1 MWKFIGLV
9 LVVLMVVG
17 LFGFVRQWRGTTA
30 PTYGTGDIAGNSAD
44 RAQRDERGAGTK
56 MRERFRAITQNPTR
70 YKSQRVTI
78 TGRVRGATKIASNRN
93 VYTLTQ
99 GKYRLLVI
107 DDGPRPRE
115 YWPRTVK
122 GVVQLIGPPVGG
134 LQYAYVVDV
143 GQPAKFNAPQW
154 NDIRQYFTKGPND

>member
-1 MWKFIGLV
+1 MRKIIGLI

-17 LFGFVRQWRGTTA
+17 LFGFIRQWRSTTA
-30 PTYGTGDIAGNSAD
+30 PAYGTGDIRGNSA
-44 RAQRDERGAGTK
+44 ERGVGTK
-56 MRERFRAITQNPTR
+56 MRERFRNITQTPTR
-70 YKSQRVTI
+70 YENQRVTV
-78 TGRVRGATKIASNRN
+78 TGRVRGATRIASNRN

-99 GKYRLLVI
+99 GDYRLLVI

-115 YWPRTVK
+115 YWPRTVN
-122 GVVQLIGPPVGG
+122 GVVKLIGPPVGG

-143 GQPAKFNAPQW
+143 DQPAKFDAPQW